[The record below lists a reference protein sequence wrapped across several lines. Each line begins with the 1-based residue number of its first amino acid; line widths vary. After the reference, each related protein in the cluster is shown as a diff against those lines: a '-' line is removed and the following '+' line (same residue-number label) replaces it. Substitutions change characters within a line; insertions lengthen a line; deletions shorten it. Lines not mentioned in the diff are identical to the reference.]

1 MNFGEDSPSSPN
13 TPRNGGNT
21 HHQSNNNAAAT
32 PSRETASVRK
42 AFDEEKV
49 RFAELSEEHADLLA
63 LLAQQEVVM
72 SLVEAKLKQV
82 NVNAFTQAKRE
93 AERRCV
99 QEFGLYI
106 ATGGDGAY
114 DEDGDGL
121 HGAYEEGCGDEMG
134 LQNEFEAVAEEASDT
149 EHSDGESGNEGT
161 GGANRTNGNGLFGV
175 NDDYSEFDDDLKD
188 L

>member
-1 MNFGEDSPSSPN
+1 M
-13 TPRNGGNT
+13 
-21 HHQSNNNAAAT
+21 
-32 PSRETASVRK
+32 RK
-42 AFDEEKV
+42 ALDDEKL

-82 NVNAFTQAKRE
+82 NAGAFERAKRD
-93 AERRCV
+93 AERKCV

-106 ATGGDGAY
+106 ATDGEENEEN
-114 DEDGDGL
+114 DE
-121 HGAYEEGCGDEMG
+121 AYEERYGDENG
-134 LQNEFEAVAEEASDT
+134 LQNEFGAVAEEASET
-149 EHSDGESGNEGT
+149 EHSDGEHFNEG
-161 GGANRTNGNGLFGV
+161 GEGASRANGTGLFGV

>member
-1 MNFGEDSPSSPN
+1 VNFGDDSPASPN
-13 TPRNGGNT
+13 TPGNGGT
-21 HHQSNNNAAAT
+21 THQSNNAAT

-42 AFDEEKV
+42 ALDDEKM

-82 NVNAFTQAKRE
+82 NMSAFEQAKRD
-93 AERRCV
+93 AERKCV

-106 ATGGDGAY
+106 ATGGEEN
-114 DEDGDGL
+114 DE
-121 HGAYEEGCGDEMG
+121 AYEEGYGNEIG

-149 EHSDGESGNEGT
+149 EHSDGEGEG
-161 GGANRTNGNGLFGV
+161 ASRANGNGLFGV